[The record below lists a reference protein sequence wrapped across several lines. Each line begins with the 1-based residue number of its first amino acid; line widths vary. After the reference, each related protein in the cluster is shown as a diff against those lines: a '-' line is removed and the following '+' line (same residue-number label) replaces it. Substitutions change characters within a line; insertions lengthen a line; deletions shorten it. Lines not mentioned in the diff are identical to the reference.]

1 MKTNNTHAVPAR
13 LEGIRRRFERWR
25 RAHRARSR
33 LPEGLW
39 AAAVQAALAFGIH
52 RVSRAL
58 RLDYYALKQRVE
70 QQSAAVVPL
79 RGRAARRATAAKAS
93 KAVNASKGAGAGT
106 AGDAVRAARAAGTT
120 FLELPAAMPVGG
132 CQYTLE
138 LEDADGA
145 KMRVH
150 VQGVQAPDLAT
161 LSRSFW
167 NPTP

>member
-1 MKTNNTHAVPAR
+1 MKTNKTHASFLR
-13 LEGIRRRFERWR
+13 LEGVRGRFERWR
-25 RAHRARSR
+25 RAHRIRSR
-33 LPEGLW
+33 LPNGLW
-39 AAAVQAALAFGIH
+39 AAAVQAALAYGIH

-58 RLDYYALKQRVE
+58 RLDYYALKKRVE

-79 RGRAARRATAAKAS
+79 RGRAARRATVAKAS
-93 KAVNASKGAGAGT
+93 KAVNAGKGAGAGT
-106 AGDAVRAARAAGTT
+106 ADDAVRAARTT

-150 VQGVQAPDLAT
+150 VQGVQPPDLAA

-167 NPTP
+167 NPSK

>member
-39 AAAVQAALAFGIH
+39 AASVQAALAYGIH

-58 RLDYYALKQRVE
+58 RLDYYALKKRAE
-70 QQSAAVVPL
+70 QQSAVVVPL
-79 RGRAARRATAAKAS
+79 RAKTGKAGKGARAV
-93 KAVNASKGAGAGT
+93 KAVKAG
-106 AGDAVRAARAAGTT
+106 RAAGTT
-120 FLELPAAMPVGG
+120 FLELPAAMPAGG

-167 NPTP
+167 NPTL

>member
-1 MKTNNTHAVPAR
+1 MRFLRGWRAFGGGLSVGGGRIGPAR
-13 LEGIRRRFERWR
+13 VCP
-25 RAHRARSR
+25 RAC
-33 LPEGLW
+33 G
-39 AAAVQAALAFGIH
+39 
-52 RVSRAL
+52 L
-58 RLDYYALKQRVE
+58 RLDYYALKKRAE
-70 QQSAAVVPL
+70 QQSAVVVPL
-79 RGRAARRATAAKAS
+79 RAKTGKAGKGARAV
-93 KAVNASKGAGAGT
+93 KAVKAG
-106 AGDAVRAARAAGTT
+106 RAAGTT
-120 FLELPAAMPVGG
+120 FLELPAAMPAGG